1 MNVVKKTFK
10 GVNKSKMYGSLIAL
24 CWATILLCLVLKL
37 FGSKQFEM
45 PEYTYDINIW
55 IRRAINYIFYIIN
68 SVVFA
73 MLLVRRKLTLKET
86 FIVLG
91 IYTPLFVMNLF
102 PVLRPYTFILETVM
116 FYVIGKLFLKDKWWK
131 VLIEVI
137 VINVIIMAYQL
148 ITMAYKSVNLKIK
161 IDNFI
166 VSYIVLIDYYT
177 LILLTYLY
185 ISKEGGYIY
194 GRWQKLL
201 VVLSNKRR
209 SKKTLQQNLQKE
221 SVDESKGFKLF
232 ALMLAVFQFVLV
244 FTLCYFINNTTW
256 QFVVIFVSFCVLR
269 YVFGKS
275 YHCNSIINCTSL
287 SCLVFVIATKLSLP
301 AYISTLCNV
310 IIGLLVAYLMYIL
323 YYFNKYTNSQG
334 ITLSRGMSLEAL
346 TEMCSTIQL
355 SEMEMRILTDY
366 YVKRKSLQSIAMSV
380 GYSKINVSKIKQKAI
395 KKIISNN

>member
-45 PEYTYDINIW
+45 PEYTYNINIW
-55 IRRAINYIFYIIN
+55 IRRAINYVFYIIN

-73 MLLVRRKLTLKET
+73 MLLVKRKLTLKET
-86 FIVLG
+86 FIVIG

-116 FYVIGKLFLKDKWWK
+116 FYVIGMLFLKDKWWK

-137 VINVIIMAYQL
+137 VINLIIMAYQL

-166 VSYIVLIDYYT
+166 VDKIMLIDYYA
-177 LILLTYLY
+177 IIILTYLF

-232 ALMLAVFQFVLV
+232 ALMLAVFQFMLV

-269 YVFGKS
+269 AVFGKS
-275 YHCNSIINCTSL
+275 YHCNSIITCTSL
-287 SCLVFVIATKLSLP
+287 SCLVFVIATRLSLP
-301 AYISTLCNV
+301 PYISTLCNV
-310 IIGLLVAYLMYIL
+310 IIGLLVAYLMYVL

-334 ITLSRGMSLEAL
+334 ITLSRGMSLDSL
-346 TEMCSTIQL
+346 TKLCSDIQL
-355 SEMEMRILTDY
+355 SDVERKILTEY
-366 YVKRKSLQSIAMSV
+366 YVNRKSLQYIANKV
-380 GYSKINVSKIKQKAI
+380 GYSIDNVKKIKA
-395 KKIISNN
+395 KIIKRIID